1 MVVPDKDDPS
11 NPANLPIRRYAAS
24 ITEAVKANPT
34 VVVIGETGSGKTTQ
48 ISQVKTR
55 ARIYSHMH
63 MRTHTYTH
71 TCTHTQTHTHSHS
84 LSRARTHTH
93 IHTRTHT
100 HIHTYTHSHTHT
112 HITHARTHIQKYAQ
126 AHLYFWHAIINCM
139 RTARLTCNHVQ
150 VRYIYAVQNTYYIHN
165 HSRTN
170 ANLSELCNKRVY
182 KLMRKRGPN
191 DAVDTA

>member
-1 MVVPDKDDPS
+1 
-11 NPANLPIRRYAAS
+11 
-24 ITEAVKANPT
+24 
-34 VVVIGETGSGKTTQ
+34 
-48 ISQVKTR
+48 
-55 ARIYSHMH
+55 
-63 MRTHTYTH
+63 
-71 TCTHTQTHTHSHS
+71 
-84 LSRARTHTH
+84 
-93 IHTRTHT
+93 
-100 HIHTYTHSHTHT
+100 
-112 HITHARTHIQKYAQ
+112 
-126 AHLYFWHAIINCM
+126 M